1 MFWGWNFEIEIWN
14 WNWNW
19 NWNCL
24 LLFPFFGMLIWKLRL
39 HFVWMIFFVLVFSLI
54 YLFHFCI
61 FSFLFVI
68 HFSLLCL
75 FFSLCYS
82 LCLLPFSGMS
92 FVFECWF
99 GHGRDWNLPMVMNR
113 LGLPGVEI
121 SVLWGSVLMM
131 SQKYFRDPSVM
142 ARLKVMSDLALDLNG
157 SSCLSRS

>member
-1 MFWGWNFEIEIWN
+1 MFWRWNFEIEICN
-14 WNWNW
+14 LQLKLSFVFP
-19 NWNCL
+19 L
-24 LLFPFFGMLIWKLRL
+24 LWDVDLKIEIALCMNDFLCSS
-39 HFVWMIFFVLVFSLI
+39 IFTDI
-54 YLFHFCI
+54 P
-61 FSFLFVI
+61 
-68 HFSLLCL
+68 FSLLCL

-99 GHGRDWNLPMVMNR
+99 GHGHDWNLPMVMNR

-121 SVLWGSVLMM
+121 SILWGSVLVM
-131 SQKYFRDPSVM
+131 SRKSFRDPSVM